1 MHLFLLKMDEI
12 TSALRKYFN
21 FDDFLDH
28 QRSVVEKILDGKDLC
43 VVMPTGAGKSL
54 CYQLPILMK
63 DGYSLIVSPLIA
75 LMADQVSALRK
86 RGIPAAFI
94 NSSIT
99 FNEQI
104 QTADAAARG
113 EIKLLYVAP
122 ERLQTDFFR
131 RFMNNNPPAMLVV
144 DEAHCISEWGHD
156 FRPSYRKIGDVAAD
170 LNIPQLCAFTA
181 TATPQVCSDI
191 RHQLKRKNMQLLVAG
206 FRRPNLSFKVIT
218 CDGRK
223 DAKAACL
230 DKILKAEKKPT
241 LIYAATR
248 QVVDE
253 LAQLP
258 GITGYHAGM
267 SIEERN
273 QAQEYFMT
281 DPAPVLAATNAFGM
295 GIDRPDVRRVIHYQ
309 LSGSLEA
316 YYQEAGRAGR
326 DGESAECILL
336 FSYAD
341 RYIHKFLI
349 EMNNPPPAVIRAV
362 YRELYFRTRELDTP
376 GELEVTAGELRE
388 NIPAAK
394 GDGQISAALGILEKL
409 GFIRRSAKKSGTGS
423 LRFTGDPDRLQILH
437 QDEKTQ
443 RSRFIHRVIKHFG
456 RSVSKEF
463 ESSIDQLAEIS
474 GLNSDQVKR
483 VLSAING
490 DCLIWKA
497 GFSGRA
503 VELTDPEL
511 RMPDLDDDELSKHL
525 DYELSRL
532 DDMIN
537 YAQSHRC
544 RQVELIE
551 YFGEKSDRWQCGC
564 CDHCANNSHT
574 AFIPGVTDSDIRIV
588 LRCADLMNGRVGI
601 GKLSQILAGSRSASI
616 IAGNWHRNSCFA
628 SLHHLKAATVENL
641 LRQLVDNGDLERIDR
656 NGYPCIKL
664 SESGRKKL
672 YNQ

>member
-1 MHLFLLKMDEI
+1 MDEI
-12 TSALRKYFN
+12 TSALRRYFN

-28 QRSVVEKILDGKDLC
+28 QRSVVEKILDGNDLC

-54 CYQLPILMK
+54 CYQLPILMRE
-63 DGYSLIVSPLIA
+63 GYSLVVSPLIA
-75 LMADQVSALRK
+75 LMADQVSALNR

-99 FNEQI
+99 FNEQL
-104 QTADAAARG
+104 QAADAAARG

-131 RFMNNNPPAMLVV
+131 RFMHNNPPAMLVV

-170 LNIPQLCAFTA
+170 LNIRQVCAFTA

-191 RHQLKRKNMQLLVAG
+191 RKQLKRKNMQLLVAG

-223 DAKAACL
+223 DAKLARL
-230 DKILKAEKKPT
+230 NKILEAEKIPT

-248 QVVDE
+248 QAVDE
-253 LAQLP
+253 LSQLP
-258 GITGYHAGM
+258 GVTGYHAGM

-349 EMNNPPPAVIRAV
+349 EMNNPPPSVIRAV

-376 GELEVTAGELRE
+376 GELEVTAGDLRE
-388 NIPAAK
+388 NISAAK

-409 GFIRRSAKKSGTGS
+409 GFIRRSAKKSGIGFI
-423 LRFTGDPDRLQILH
+423 RFTGDPDRLQILH
-437 QDEKTQ
+437 QTEKTQ

-456 RSVSKEF
+456 RSVTKEF
-463 ESSIDQLAEIS
+463 ESSVDELAEIA
-474 GLNSDQVKR
+474 GLNGDQVKR
-483 VLSAING
+483 VIAALNG

-511 RMPDLDDDELSKHL
+511 RMPDLDDDELSRHL

-537 YAQSHRC
+537 YARSHRC

-551 YFGEKSDRWQCGC
+551 YFGENSDLWQCGC
-564 CDHCANNSHT
+564 CDLCAGNSS
-574 AFIPGVTDSDIRIV
+574 AAIIPGVTDKDIRIA
-588 LRCADLMNGRVGI
+588 LRGADLMNGRVGI
-601 GKLSQILAGSRSASI
+601 GKLGQILAGSRSASI
-616 IAGNWHRNSCFA
+616 ISGNWHRNTCFA
-628 SLHHLKAATVENL
+628 SLHHLKPATVEKL
-641 LRQLVDNGDLERIDR
+641 LRQLADNGYLERIDR
-656 NGYPCIKL
+656 NGYPCIKI
-664 SESGRKKL
+664 STSGREKL
-672 YNQ
+672 LG

>member
-1 MHLFLLKMDEI
+1 MDEI
-12 TSALRKYFN
+12 TASLHKYFN

-28 QRSVVEKILDGKDLC
+28 QRSVVKKILSGEDLC

-54 CYQLPILMK
+54 CYQLPILMRE
-63 DGYSLIVSPLIA
+63 GYSLVVSPLIA
-75 LMADQVSALRK
+75 LMADQVSALKR

-99 FNEQI
+99 FNEQL
-104 QTADAAARG
+104 QAADAAARG

-131 RFMNNNPPAMLVV
+131 RFMYNNPPAMLVV

-170 LNIPQLCAFTA
+170 LNILQVCAFTA

-191 RHQLKRKNMQLLVAG
+191 RKQLKRENMQLLVAG

-223 DAKAACL
+223 DAKLARL
-230 DKILKAEKKPT
+230 NKILKAEKKPT

-248 QVVDE
+248 QAVDE

-258 GITGYHAGM
+258 GVTGYHAGM

-349 EMNNPPPAVIRAV
+349 EMNNPPPSVIRTV

-376 GELEVTAGELRE
+376 GELEVTAGDLRE
-388 NIPAAK
+388 NIAEAK

-409 GFIRRSAKKSGTGS
+409 GFIRRSAKKNGSGFIH
-423 LRFTGDPDRLQILH
+423 FTGDPDRLQILH

-443 RSRFIHRVIKHFG
+443 RSRFIHRVIKNFG
-456 RSVSKEF
+456 RSVTKEF
-463 ESSIDQLAEIS
+463 ESSIDELAEIS
-474 GLNSDQVKR
+474 GLNNDQVKR
-483 VLSAING
+483 VIAALNG
-490 DCLIWKA
+490 DCLIWKT

-551 YFGEKSDRWQCGC
+551 YFGEKSDHWQCGC
-564 CDHCANNSHT
+564 CDHCAGISS
-574 AFIPGVTDSDIRIV
+574 AAIIPGVTDKDIRIA
-588 LRCADLMNGRVGI
+588 LRGADLMNGRVGI
-601 GKLSQILAGSRSASI
+601 GKLGQILAGSRSASI
-616 IAGNWHRNSCFA
+616 ISGNWHRNACFA
-628 SLHHLKAATVENL
+628 SLHHLKPAAVEKL
-641 LRQLVDNGDLERIDR
+641 LRQLADNGYLERIDR
-656 NGYPCIKL
+656 NGYPCIKI
-664 SESGRKKL
+664 STSGREKL
-672 YNQ
+672 LG